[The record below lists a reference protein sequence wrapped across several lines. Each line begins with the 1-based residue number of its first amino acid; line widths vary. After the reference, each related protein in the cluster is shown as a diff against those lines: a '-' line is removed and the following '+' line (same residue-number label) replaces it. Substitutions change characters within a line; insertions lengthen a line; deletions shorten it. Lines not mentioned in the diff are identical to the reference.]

1 MIKPKTTLTQSGF
14 LPILLGIAV
23 AGLGITVMLGWLLHV
38 RAMVEIRVGFV
49 AMVFNTALCF
59 TLSGSTLAL
68 PGLLGKPLPKFQVLV
83 GGAIFILCALI
94 FTEHLFD
101 ISLGIDWAFLHLWIN
116 DGNIRPGRLAPNTA
130 IGFML
135 IGATLIMMNRVASKW
150 QALTVLILTLSV
162 LAIGVTGLI
171 GYTLAPDVLFGWT
184 HSARMAVH
192 TGLAMIV
199 TSIALWLSWYN
210 AEWYRSRNYFRDDE
224 KIGFIGAAIL
234 IVVTIMAGMT
244 GFVFQQQIL
253 ESTLRESLHAKLKSR
268 VILFE
273 TVVQQGIVNANNA
286 SKAFDLPARSSVFDR
301 PAAIEHFT
309 KTADS
314 LLINGFRAIALYDL
328 KGTQIVKVGI
338 LARTPEIVA
347 DLHTPMPARLLWDGD
362 LYLQTEIP
370 MQDKGVT
377 VAKML
382 AEQPLSTLRQ
392 EIFDTDGL
400 GNTGEIAICKSEST
414 ELFCFPEGDNSKA
427 FRIKRQNTAGQP
439 LPMSYAVDGKSG
451 IIATVDY
458 RGKNVMAAYNPLAPG
473 LGLVV
478 KQDTAELYHVIRD
491 QLKAV
496 VPALLLLIVV
506 GVLFLRSQ
514 VKPLATRL
522 IISERK
528 AIEKELEAKA
538 VMTSV
543 GEGIIIIGENSVIES
558 FNAAASA
565 IFGYA
570 AEEVIGKGIKML
582 MPPEMRDLHTHG
594 MHRYL
599 QGGDAHVIGRKGI
612 ELSGLRKDGST
623 FPIELTVNE
632 IRLEERRIFVGIV
645 RDITERKQAEQQL
658 LLLAQYD
665 SLTGL
670 PNRSLF
676 MDRLSSAA
684 LRANRNRTGLG
695 VMFLDL
701 DGFKQINDT
710 LGHHSGDELLKQVAA
725 RLTATVR
732 KTDTVARLA
741 GDEFTILLEKLMAPE
756 QDIKAVA
763 DKVIAAIQA
772 PFVLGDNTVVV
783 TTSIGLAL
791 HTLEDPNLDELLRR
805 ADNAMYR
812 AKNSGKNCWRMDGF
826 DD

>member
-1 MIKPKTTLTQSGF
+1 MIKLKKAPSRSHF
-14 LPILLGIAV
+14 LPALLSLAV
-23 AGLGITVMLGWLLHV
+23 TLLGITVMLGWLLHV
-38 RAMVEIRVGFV
+38 RAMVEIRVGYV

-59 TLSGSTLAL
+59 TLTGSALAL

-83 GGAIFILCALI
+83 GGAIFILCAMI

-101 ISLGIDWAFLHLWIN
+101 ISLGIDWAFLHTWLG

-135 IGATLIMMNRVASKW
+135 IGATLILMNRVSNKW
-150 QALTVLILTLSV
+150 QASAVIVLTLSV
-162 LAIGVTGLI
+162 LAVGITGLI
-171 GYTLAPDVLFGWT
+171 GYTFAPDVLFGWAR
-184 HSARMAVH
+184 SARMAVH
-192 TGLAMIV
+192 TGLGMIV
-199 TSIALWLSWYN
+199 SSIALWLCWYN
-210 AEWYRSRNYFRDDE
+210 TEWYRSRNYFRDDE

-253 ESTLRESLHAKLKSR
+253 ESTLRESLHATLKSR

-273 TVVQQGIVNANNA
+273 TVIQQGVVNAANA
-286 SKAFDLPARSSVFDR
+286 SKAFDIPAKFPQSAQPV
-301 PAAIEHFT
+301 AIEHFT

-314 LLINGFRAIALYDL
+314 LLVNGFRAVALYDL
-328 KGTQIVKVGI
+328 KGNQIVKAGI
-338 LARTPEIVA
+338 LASSPEIIA
-347 DLHTPMPARLLWDGD
+347 DLHSPMPARLLWDGD
-362 LYLQTEIP
+362 LYLQTETPI
-370 MQDKGVT
+370 QDKGVI

-382 AEQPLSTLRQ
+382 AEQPLSSLRQ

-400 GNTGEIAICKSEST
+400 GNTGEIAICKSEGT
-414 ELFCFPEGDNSKA
+414 ELFCFPEGVNPHA
-427 FRIKRQNTAGQP
+427 FRIKRQNTTGLP

-451 IIATVDY
+451 IIASVDY
-458 RGKNVMAAYNPLAPG
+458 HEKNVMAAYNPLAPG

-478 KQDTAELYHVIRD
+478 KEDTAELYHVIRD
-491 QLKAV
+491 QLKTVAPV
-496 VPALLLLIVV
+496 LLLLVVV

-522 IISERK
+522 IVSERK

-543 GEGIIIIGENSVIES
+543 GEGIIIINQDNLIES
-558 FNAAASA
+558 FNAAAST

-570 AEEVIGKGIKML
+570 AEEVIGKGINML
-582 MPPEMRDLHTHG
+582 MPSELRDLHTQG

-599 QGGDAHVIGRKGI
+599 HGGEPHVIGRHGL
-612 ELSGLRKDGST
+612 ELSGLRKNGST

-632 IRLEERRIFVGIV
+632 IRLDHRRVFVGIV
-645 RDITERKQAEQQL
+645 RDITERKKAEQQL

-701 DGFKQINDT
+701 DGFKHINDT
-710 LGHHSGDELLKQVAA
+710 LGHHSGDELLQQVAT
-725 RLTATVR
+725 RLSATVR

-741 GDEFTILLEKLMAPE
+741 GDEFTVLLEKLMAPE
-756 QDIKAVA
+756 QEIKAVA
-763 DKVIAAIQA
+763 DKIVSAMQV
-772 PFVLGDNTVVV
+772 PFVLGNNTVVV
-783 TTSIGLAL
+783 TTSLGLAL
-791 HTLEDPNLDELLRR
+791 RILEDPNLDELLRR

-812 AKNSGKNCWRMDGF
+812 SKNSGKNCWRMDGF
-826 DD
+826 DN